1 MASRK
6 SKSLIYNLCCSQKSL
21 QKAFEA
27 AERLNMS
34 DDDLIYWFGQPPYRF
49 AGSATYKQAQVQEEK
64 IICSPYNEF
73 GTYSKSLKWRQNL
86 WRNKLPQEMRDVIP
100 FEEVGPW
107 RDVDSGIEFKFE
119 EEGIVAYEMEK
130 NETYQDNTLNNK
142 PILKIGMDCLLSPSP
157 TSLSTWESISST
169 ETLSRKCLYKRP

>member
-119 EEGIVAYEMEK
+119 EEDIWSFRI
-130 NETYQDNTLNNK
+130 
-142 PILKIGMDCLLSPSP
+142 PI
-157 TSLSTWESISST
+157 
-169 ETLSRKCLYKRP
+169 TLSRGGKKEALIPMAGKYYTLQRGNDLFTMYTRFVFCADASGCVEATKTA